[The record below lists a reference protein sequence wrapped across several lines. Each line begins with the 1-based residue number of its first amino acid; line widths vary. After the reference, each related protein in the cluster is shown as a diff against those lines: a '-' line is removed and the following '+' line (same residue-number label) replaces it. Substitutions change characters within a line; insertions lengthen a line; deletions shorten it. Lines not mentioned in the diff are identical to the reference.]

1 MCSHMEHHVLKI
13 LTNSSRR
20 LPTVR
25 AKIEPGD
32 ANILARTKNLWLR
45 MWDVSECE
53 MNSVIE
59 ISVRAPT
66 PSEKRGSPEVWT
78 ACPRQLR
85 HRLRKC
91 QFEVNLPRPV

>member
-1 MCSHMEHHVLKI
+1 MYTAQRPFKRSEKLGDPDRVKMCSHMEHHVLKI

-20 LPTVR
+20 LPTVG

-45 MWDVSECE
+45 RWDVSKCE

-59 ISVRAPT
+59 SSVLAPT
-66 PSEKRGSPEVWT
+66 PSEKSGSPELWT
-78 ACPRQLR
+78 A
-85 HRLRKC
+85 
-91 QFEVNLPRPV
+91 